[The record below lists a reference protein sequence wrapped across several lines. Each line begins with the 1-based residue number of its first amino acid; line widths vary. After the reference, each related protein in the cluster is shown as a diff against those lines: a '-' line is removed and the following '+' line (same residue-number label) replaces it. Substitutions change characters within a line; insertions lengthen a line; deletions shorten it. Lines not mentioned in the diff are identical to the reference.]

1 MFVQLFDPPISQHNT
16 SNIVNY
22 FVRTFS
28 RLRGI
33 DVIRS
38 IMSKQRK
45 SLKLH
50 TRQKMTALA
59 DPIMH
64 RSKINQENNDHT
76 HLVNADLNLKD

>member
-38 IMSKQRK
+38 MMSKQRK

-64 RSKINQENNDHT
+64 KIKQENDDHT
-76 HLVNADLNLKD
+76 HLVNADLNLND